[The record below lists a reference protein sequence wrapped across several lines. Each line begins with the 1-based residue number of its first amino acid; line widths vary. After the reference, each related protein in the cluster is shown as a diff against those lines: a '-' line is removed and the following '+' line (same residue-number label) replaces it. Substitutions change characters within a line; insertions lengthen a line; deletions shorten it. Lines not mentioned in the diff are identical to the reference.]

1 MGIYWTKKKFL
12 SILLWNMVW
21 VCIYNFI
28 AHRLWKIFWKRK
40 ADIICPYFKLKPNTS
55 ALWNGHMIYRPK
67 NVFSALLLLAKCTWV
82 ASKILILIFNK
93 MFKTFH
99 ALTKVFDKNQ
109 LMLFFI
115 HTSLREA
122 LHKWCYRITTW
133 CLLNNDTTIMGCQI
147 KYIVEFNMIWNKF
160 MSKHRTSHKFDYI
173 FSIR

>member
-82 ASKILILIFNK
+82 ASKFLILIFNK
-93 MFKTFH
+93 MFETFH

-115 HTSLREA
+115 QTSLRKA
-122 LHKWCYRITTW
+122 LHKWRCRITTFVAGVCRIMTRQQW
-133 CLLNNDTTIMGCQI
+133 EVRLTHIWQYYDLILDNILLD
-147 KYIVEFNMIWNKF
+147 VRL
-160 MSKHRTSHKFDYI
+160 S
-173 FSIR
+173 

>member
-1 MGIYWTKKKFL
+1 MGTCWTKKKFH

-82 ASKILILIFNK
+82 ASKFLILIFNK
-93 MFKTFH
+93 MFETFH

-115 HTSLREA
+115 QTSLRKA
-122 LHKWCYRITTW
+122 LHKRRCRITTFVTGVCRIMTRQQW
-133 CLLNNDTTIMGCQI
+133 EVRLTHIWQYYDLILDNILLD
-147 KYIVEFNMIWNKF
+147 VRL
-160 MSKHRTSHKFDYI
+160 S
-173 FSIR
+173 